1 MPKNL
6 DFFSFVKARDAH
18 KNIDAM
24 GGDFSAFLTRVGLL
38 EESVSTLQTTVNNQ
52 SQEISTL
59 QTTVNNQSQEIST
72 LQTTVNNQS
81 QEISTLQ
88 TTVDDLK
95 QAYEQHTHRYTYPD
109 ATQHTTTT
117 HN

>member
-6 DFFSFVKARDAH
+6 DFFSFVKARDAQ
-18 KNIDAM
+18 KNVGAM
-24 GGDFSAFLTRVGLL
+24 GGDFSAFLKQVGLL
-38 EESVSTLQTTVNNQ
+38 EELV
-52 SQEISTL
+52 
-59 QTTVNNQSQEIST
+59 ST

-117 HN
+117 HS